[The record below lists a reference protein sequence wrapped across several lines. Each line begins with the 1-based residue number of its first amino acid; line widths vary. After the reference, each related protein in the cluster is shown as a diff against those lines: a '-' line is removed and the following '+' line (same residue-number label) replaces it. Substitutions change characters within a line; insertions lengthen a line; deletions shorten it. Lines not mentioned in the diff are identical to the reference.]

1 MPKRTQTH
9 PLLRKDSW
17 TLWEWWVLATVV
29 GGLAGMGVAGIAS
42 AIAGSIGIGTV
53 ALLHL
58 VGALEGMAL
67 GFSQWL
73 VLRRYIKHV
82 GWWIVATSIGA
93 IFAWL
98 IGLKAVVVLTLIFF
112 NGATSQATSLEL
124 PSAVF
129 FLGTWVGAVLGL
141 AQWFVLRKH
150 VRKGVGW
157 VVANALAW
165 GLGLSV
171 ALMGTTLTKLGEF
184 TVETALARM
193 ATGATTGCV
202 VGAVTGIALIWL
214 LKPRLLRHHYQ
225 RKNNVSTNYNRSGD
239 AD

>member
-1 MPKRTQTH
+1 MHKRTQTH

-17 TLWEWWVLATVV
+17 TLWEWWVLATII
-29 GGLAGMGVAGIAS
+29 GGLLGMGIAGIAS
-42 AIAGSIGIGTV
+42 AIASSSSNISTV

-82 GWWIVATSIGA
+82 GWWIVATGIGA

-98 IGLKAVVVLTLIFF
+98 IGLKAVAVLTLIFF
-112 NGATSQATSLEL
+112 NGAIAQTTSLAL
-124 PSAVF
+124 LKAVF
-129 FLGTWVGAVLGL
+129 FLGAWVGAVLGF

-150 VRKGVGW
+150 VRKGIGW
-157 VVANALAW
+157 VFANALAW

-171 ALMGTTLTKLGEF
+171 ALLGTTLAKPGEF
-184 TVETALARM
+184 TVEAALVRI
-193 ATGATTGCV
+193 ATGATTGFV
-202 VGAVTGIALIWL
+202 VGGITGIALIWL
-214 LKPRLLRHHYQ
+214 LKPRLLRHH
-225 RKNNVSTNYNRSGD
+225 
-239 AD
+239 